1 MSGNKWT
8 DEQLTAITAR
18 DCNLLV
24 AAAAGAGKTAVL
36 VERLIRRITDMRDPV
51 DVDRLLVVTFTK
63 AAAAEMKGRI
73 GLAIAKELN
82 KNPDSRHLNRQV
94 TLLNRASITTLH
106 SFCLD
111 ILRRYFYRIDLDPAF
126 RVADDTEAALLK
138 AEALE
143 ELFEERYA
151 AGDEEFL
158 ALVDAY
164 GGDRDDTRLTGMVL
178 KLYEFARSNPW
189 PEAWLTALVDN
200 YMPGDGVA
208 IDRLPW
214 AGTVM
219 DWVRLQL
226 AGCQAALE
234 QAVRLAGAPGGPEAY
249 LANLLD
255 DRQLIDELA
264 AAVSWQ
270 GLYQAFGAY
279 KFSQLKRCSKD
290 VDEVLKERVKK
301 LRDEVKAKIKKLA
314 EEFFFRPPVELLAD
328 LHRVAPLV
336 RTLSDLVREFT
347 KGYQRA
353 KAGRTLVDFADLEH
367 YCLEILLEPGAGPDK
382 ITASLVAFE
391 LREHFAEVLVD
402 EYQDINAVQ
411 ETILRLV
418 SRQGTDIPNMFMV
431 GDVKQSIYRFR
442 LAEPALFMDKYRDYP
457 RQSGEPELG
466 VDLARNFRS
475 RREVVDAVNFIF
487 RQIMTEQ
494 AGEMVYDEKAEL
506 VCGADYLPGCAGVPT
521 ADGPVELH
529 LIECLAAAGGPG
541 EDDAGAP
548 EDGSAGTAEDGSA
561 GVRDDDLAADESSS
575 GGDVGNS
582 LAEEL
587 AEMDTAQREARIVA
601 RRIADMVHGFVD
613 RAGAVDRP
621 GAEFCVFDKGVGGYR
636 PVQYRDIVVLMRAP
650 GNAANI
656 YLEEF
661 RQAGIPA
668 YADLGSGYFAA
679 TEVEV
684 MMALLKII
692 DNPRQDIPLAA
703 VLRSPVVGLTAEE
716 LAAVRLA
723 AARGEFYDALRQ
735 AAEESPAAD
744 VGLRRKLRAF
754 LDKLDQWRT
763 MARQGPLSDLIWRL
777 YNDTGYYAYAGGM
790 PGGAQRQANL
800 RALYDRARQYEATTF
815 RGLFRF
821 LRFIDKFRASGHDLG
836 AARALGENEDVVR
849 VMSIHK
855 SKGLEFPVV
864 IVAGLGKQFNTTDL
878 RETALLHKKL
888 GIGLPV
894 VDTELRL
901 TYPSIAWE
909 AIKRRLHFE
918 LLAEEMRILYVAL
931 TRAREKLILVGSG
944 RDLAKSAVRW
954 CEHVARPGWQL
965 PDANLVAGKTFLDW
979 LGPAVARHPDGA
991 AIRRLAMSEDT
1002 PTEPAVGD
1010 SSHWQVFNWT
1020 PADCVPVAG
1029 EASADPAEIFARVRE
1044 LAPVDDGAGLRE
1056 TVHSYLSWQYPH
1068 LNIVGKPAKA
1078 AVTEIKRRFAELEE
1092 QPEAAD
1098 DFLPAGI
1105 ASPAG
1110 TGAASSAAWFRT
1122 LTARPRFLQETT
1134 GLTAAEKGSAVHL
1147 VMQHLDLTGD
1157 LMAPGI
1163 ECQVAGMRVLELL
1176 TAEQAA
1182 AVDTSAVAGF
1192 FAGAAGRRVLA
1203 AEASAPG
1210 AVKRELPFTMA
1221 LPAREIYPDLPADTD
1236 EKVLVQGVIDCLV
1249 DEGDGLVLIDYKT
1262 DRVTAEGLSE
1272 LVAGYRG
1279 QLNIYAR
1286 AVEVIFRRPVKEK
1299 YLYMFATGDS
1309 IRV

>member
-63 AAAAEMKGRI
+63 AAAAEMKERI

-82 KNPDSRHLNRQV
+82 KHPDSRHLNRQM

-111 ILRRYFYRIDLDPAF
+111 VLRRYFYRIDLDPAF

-143 ELFEERYA
+143 ELFEARYV
-151 AGDEEFL
+151 AGDEDFL

-164 GGDRDDTRLTGMVL
+164 GGDRDDSRLTGMVL

-189 PEAWLTALVDN
+189 PTAWLSALAEH
-200 YMPGDGVA
+200 YTPGDGVE

-249 LANLLD
+249 LANLME
-255 DRQLIDELA
+255 DRQLVDELA
-264 AAVSWQ
+264 AAASWQ
-270 GLYQAFGAY
+270 ELHQAFGEC
-279 KFSQLKRCSKD
+279 KFSQLKRCGKD

-314 EEFFFRPPVELLAD
+314 QEFFCRPPAELLAD
-328 LHRVAPLV
+328 LRRVAPLV
-336 RTLSDLVREFT
+336 QTLAGLVLEFT
-347 KGYQRA
+347 AGYCRA

-367 YCLEILLEPGAGPDK
+367 FCLEILLEPGSGPDK
-382 ITASLVAFE
+382 IIPSPVALE

-411 ETILRLV
+411 ETVLRLV
-418 SRQGTDIPNMFMV
+418 SRQGTATPNMFMV

-442 LAEPALFMDKYRDYP
+442 LAEPALFMEKYRNYP
-457 RQSGEPELG
+457 RGAGEPELG

-487 RQIMTEQ
+487 RQLMTEQ
-494 AGEMVYDEKAEL
+494 AGEMAYDEKAKL
-506 VCGADYLPGCAGVPT
+506 VCGAGYLPGCKGMPT
-521 ADGPVELH
+521 AAGPVELH
-529 LIECLAAAGGPG
+529 LIENLAIAGGATDMG
-541 EDDAGAP
+541 DTENDGSKGDVEDYDDSSAGAP
-548 EDGSAGTAEDGSA
+548 DDGP
-561 GVRDDDLAADESSS
+561 AAD
-575 GGDVGNS
+575 GGNS

-587 AEMDTAQREARIVA
+587 AEMDAAQREARIVA
-601 RRIADMVHGFVD
+601 RRIREMVHG
-613 RAGAVDRP
+613 AIDRP
-621 GAEFCVFDKGVGGYR
+621 GPEFCVFDKGVGGYR
-636 PVQYRDIVVLMRAP
+636 PVLYRDIVVLMRAP

-679 TEVEV
+679 TEIEV
-684 MMALLKII
+684 MMSLLKVI

-723 AARGEFYDALRQ
+723 AVQGDFYDALRQ
-735 AAEESPAAD
+735 AVQEESAPEIIAA
-744 VGLRRKLRAF
+744 LRRKLRAF
-754 LDKLDQWRT
+754 LNKLDEWRT

-821 LRFIDKFRASGHDLG
+821 LRFIEKFRASGHDLG

-878 RETALLHKKL
+878 REQALLHKEL

-944 RDLAKSAVRW
+944 RDLGKLAARW
-954 CEHVARPGWQL
+954 CGHVARPGWQL
-965 PDANLVAGKTFLDW
+965 PDADLIAGKTFLDW
-979 LGPAVARHPDGA
+979 LGPAVARHPDGET
-991 AIRRLAMSEDT
+991 IRRLAITEDV
-1002 PTEPAVGD
+1002 PTAPMTGD
-1010 SSHWQVFNWT
+1010 SSRWQVFTWD
-1020 PADCVPVAG
+1020 PADCIPAAE
-1029 EASADPAEIFARVRE
+1029 EAPKDPAELFALVQV
-1044 LAPVDDGAGLRE
+1044 LDPVEDGAGLPEIVDR
-1056 TVHSYLSWQYPH
+1056 YLSWQYPH

-1092 QPEAAD
+1092 APAVAGAA
-1098 DFLPAGI
+1098 LPA
-1105 ASPAG
+1105 A
-1110 TGAASSAAWFRT
+1110 RVKT

-1147 VMQHLDLTGD
+1147 VMQHLDLAGD
-1157 LMAPGI
+1157 LTAEGI
-1163 ECQVAGMRVLELL
+1163 ERQVTGMRVTELL
-1176 TAEQAA
+1176 TAEQSA
-1182 AVDTSAVAGF
+1182 AVDTAAVAGF
-1192 FAGAAGRRVLA
+1192 FAGEAGRRVLKA
-1203 AEASAPG
+1203 AAVKPGALKTG

-1221 LPAREIYPDLPADTD
+1221 LPAHEIYPDIPADTD
-1236 EKVLVQGVIDCLV
+1236 EKVLVQGVIDCLI
-1249 DEGDGLVLIDYKT
+1249 DESDGLVLIDYKT
-1262 DRVTAEGLSE
+1262 DRVTAEDLSE
-1272 LVAGYRG
+1272 LVTGYRG

-1286 AVEVIFRRPVKEK
+1286 AVEAIFRRPVKDK
-1299 YLYMFATGDS
+1299 YLYLFATGES
-1309 IRV
+1309 VRV